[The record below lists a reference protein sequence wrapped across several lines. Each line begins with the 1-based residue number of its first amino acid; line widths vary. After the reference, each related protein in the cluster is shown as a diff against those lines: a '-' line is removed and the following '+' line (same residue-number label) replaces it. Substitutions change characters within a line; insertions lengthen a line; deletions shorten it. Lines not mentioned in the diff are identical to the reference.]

1 MKKFMEHEFVIENI
15 LLCCFLP
22 KGKGDPVHKNRASHG
37 LALHVGGE
45 KMYKFDDGKELAV
58 YDGDIIYLPKG
69 SNYTV
74 NTTEL
79 GECYAINF
87 DILGEEAFEPFT
99 IHTKNIR
106 DMLLSFEAAERSFR
120 NKKPGYRMRTREKL
134 YRILAQL
141 QREYADEYT
150 ESSKKE
156 LIASAVTYIH
166 EHYTEGDIS
175 IAALSEMCSITPEYF
190 RRIFGNIYGTSPL
203 KYINDLKISH
213 AKELLGSGEYSV
225 GDAATLS
232 GFSDLSYFSREFK
245 RATGISPRRFQS
257 NF

>member
-1 MKKFMEHEFVIENI
+1 
-15 LLCCFLP
+15 
-22 KGKGDPVHKNRASHG
+22 
-37 LALHVGGE
+37 
-45 KMYKFDDGKELAV
+45 
-58 YDGDIIYLPKG
+58 
-69 SNYTV
+69 
-74 NTTEL
+74 
-79 GECYAINF
+79 
-87 DILGEEAFEPFT
+87 
-99 IHTKNIR
+99 
-106 DMLLSFEAAERSFR
+106 MLLSFEAAERSFR

-150 ESSKKE
+150 ESSKME
-156 LIASAVTYIH
+156 IIAPGVTYIH

-245 RATGISPRRFQS
+245 RATGISPRQFQS